1 MRISPRPTPRRP
13 KGPPMRIEFA
23 HTLTAA
29 DTARRTIT
37 GRIVTWSEVGS
48 TSAGPARFEPDSI
61 EFADDVRLVREH
73 DDTNPLGRA
82 VELTASAAGIDGV
95 FRIAATRSGDDAL
108 VEAADKLRDGLS
120 VGVEVLE
127 SEFEG
132 EVLVITAARLDHVGL
147 VTRPAIDSARVTR
160 VAASATP
167 TQNEEEMTNE
177 PEIVEEIDETEGVE
191 VVEVVEAAHRP
202 VARTRP
208 RVTEYDSAADY
219 VVDYV
224 TAARG
229 DRSAMSRVTAA
240 SQVVADN
247 LGIVPK
253 PLVGNLLGAANGRR
267 PIVDSSRRMAMPRA
281 GKVFSRPRI
290 TQHTLVGAQATEL
303 TALAS
308 QKMTITATDLTK
320 VTYGGALTI
329 SQQDLDW
336 TDPAILGI
344 VIDDLGKMY
353 VKQTEAATSTVLSAI
368 TASVTAADATSKA
381 VIGAIYEAAAKVSQG
396 VDELPNTIWA
406 SPDMW
411 QMLGSLVDGSGRP
424 IFPTVGPVNAGGTQN
439 ATSFS
444 GNPLGLNLVVS
455 SALAV
460 GSLIVGRNEFLETYE
475 DLGGTLSVV
484 APSTLGFDL
493 AYYGYFVPWVAEA
506 SAFCKLVPAAAP
518 ASK

>member
-1 MRISPRPTPRRP
+1 
-13 KGPPMRIEFA
+13 MRIEFS

-167 TQNEEEMTNE
+167 TQNEEEMNNE

-202 VARTRP
+202 VVRTRP

-240 SQVVADN
+240 NQVVADN

-281 GKVFSRPRI
+281 GKVFSRPKI
-290 TQHTLVGAQATEL
+290 TAHTAVGVQATEL

-308 QKMTITATDLTK
+308 QKMSITATDLTK

-344 VIDDLGKMY
+344 VIQDLGAMY
-353 VKQTEAATSTVLSAI
+353 VKQTETATATALAAI
-368 TASVTAADATSKA
+368 TASVECDPADSAA
-381 VIGAIYEAAAKVSQG
+381 VIGAIYEAAALVAAG
-396 VDELPNTIWA
+396 VDDLPDTIWA
-406 SPDMW
+406 SPDQW
-411 QMLGSLVDGSGRP
+411 QMLGSLVDGSKRP
-424 IFPTVGPVNAGGTQN
+424 IFPTVGPQNAGGTQN
-439 ATSFS
+439 AASFS

-455 SALAV
+455 SALAA
-460 GSLIVGRNEFLETYE
+460 GSLIVGRSQFLETYE

-493 AYYGYFVPWVAEA
+493 AYYGYFVPWIAEA
-506 SAFCKLVPAAAP
+506 SAFCALEAPAAP
-518 ASK
+518 ATASK